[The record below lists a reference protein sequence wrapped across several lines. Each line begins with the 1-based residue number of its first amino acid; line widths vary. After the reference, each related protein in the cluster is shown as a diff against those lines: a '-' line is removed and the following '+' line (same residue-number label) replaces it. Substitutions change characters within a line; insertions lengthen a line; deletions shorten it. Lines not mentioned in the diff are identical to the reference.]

1 MQDFYWFI
9 LFTLSNGLIL
19 LILAINV
26 SRLRIKNQIGR
37 GDGGNIDLKKAIST
51 HANGTEQVPIFSL
64 IILSLEFT
72 TATSALLAF
81 VVVTFTVSRLF
92 HAYGMLYKT
101 PILVSVGAGITYSVQ
116 AIAIISLL
124 VNLNA

>member
-9 LFTLSNGLIL
+9 LFTIANGLIL

-37 GDGGNIDLKKAIST
+37 GDGGNIDLIKAIGA
-51 HANGTEQVPIFSL
+51 HANGTEQVPIFGL

-72 TATSALLAF
+72 AATSVMLGLL
-81 VVVTFTVSRLF
+81 VVSFTASRLF
-92 HAYGMLYKT
+92 HAYGILYKT
-101 PILVSVGAGITYSVQ
+101 PILVRIGAGITYAVQ
-116 AIAIISLL
+116 ATALISLAF
-124 VNLNA
+124 NLYA

>member
-9 LFTLSNGLIL
+9 LVTLSNGLIL
-19 LILAINV
+19 LVLAINV

-37 GDGGNIDLKKAIST
+37 GDGGNVDLIKAISA

-72 TATSALLAF
+72 TATNALLAF
-81 VVVTFTVSRLF
+81 LVVTFTVSRLS

-101 PILVSVGAGITYSVQ
+101 PILVRIGAGTTYATQ
-116 AIAIISLL
+116 AIAIISLMI
-124 VNLNA
+124 NLNA